1 MSEHITITHERT
13 DDIPV
18 IIAFLLQM
26 RVAELIDKHFP
37 TNGNWTGLSLGQM
50 LVVWLTFIIS
60 EGDHRL
66 SHVEPWVAAHQHTLS
81 RSLHQEVLPRDC
93 TDDRL
98 ATGLDYLSV
107 VQNWVECE
115 CALNQTLIR
124 VYDLHPKTI
133 RVDPT
138 TVSAYV
144 TPDGLFQLGHSKDH
158 RPDLPQL
165 KIALATLDPL
175 GLPMT
180 IATVAGNTA
189 DDPLYLPAIAKVR
202 RSVGLAGL
210 TYIGDCKIAALAT
223 RADLVAHKDFY
234 LCPLSAKQVSAEEL
248 ERLLAPLWRGEQPLE
263 EVRLT
268 AEGQA
273 DDQAAPDAVGF
284 TYTIEQVGQGPSSQ
298 PLRWQERRLV
308 VRSLAHA
315 RLQEESLRQ
324 RAQRAVEEINA
335 LNERKQGKRR
345 LATEAAAWQAA
356 EAIITKHRVAE
367 VVQIE
372 VHTTIR
378 EETKRRYGQRPAQT
392 LRTTTVQAEATIDQA
407 AMAQTVRRL
416 GWRVYATN
424 HDQET
429 MNLKQVVAAYRSEYL
444 VEQGIRRLKGR
455 SLSLTPLY
463 LQCEHR
469 IVGLIFLLS
478 IALRVLVLMQFVA
491 RENLQKEG
499 TTLKGLYPGQ
509 PGRQTTRPT
518 TEMMLPA
525 FRGITLS
532 RMTVNGETYEYLTP
546 LTPVQERIMALIGLP
561 LETFSRLVPQLSK
574 TDFHSHEP

>member
-1 MSEHITITHERT
+1 MSEQITITHERT

-18 IIAFLLQM
+18 IIAFLLKM

-66 SHVEPWVAAHQHTLS
+66 YHVEPWVAAHQHTIS

-98 ATGLDYLSV
+98 ATGLDYLCV
-107 VQNWVECE
+107 AENWTECE

-124 VYDLHPKTI
+124 VYDLRPKTI

-144 TPDGLFQLGHSKDH
+144 TPAGMFQLGHSKDH

-202 RSVGLAGL
+202 RSVGLAGM

-223 RADLVAHKDFY
+223 RADIVAHHDFY

-248 ERLLAPLWRGEQPLE
+248 ERRLEPIWSSEQSLE

-273 DDQAAPDAVGF
+273 EAQAEPDAVGF
-284 TYTIEQVGQGPSSQ
+284 AYAVEQVGRGQSGQ
-298 PLRWQERRLV
+298 AQRWQERRLV

-324 RAQRAVEEINA
+324 RAQRAVAEINA
-335 LNERKQGKRR
+335 LNERKQGKKR
-345 LATEAAAWQAA
+345 LAA
-356 EAIITKHRVAE
+356 EAEALKAVEAIIARNRV
-367 VVQIE
+367 VDMVQIG
-372 VHTTIR
+372 VHTIVH

-392 LRTTTVQAEATIDQA
+392 LRTTSVQVEARIDQA
-407 AMAQTVRRL
+407 AMAQVIRRL

-424 HDQET
+424 HDQELS
-429 MNLKQVVAAYRSEYL
+429 LKQVIAAYWSEYL
-444 VEQGIRRLKGR
+444 VEQGIRRLKGH

-463 LQCEHR
+463 LKCEQR

-491 RENLQKEG
+491 RENLKREG
-499 TTLKGLYPGQ
+499 TTLKGIYPGQ

-518 TEMMLPA
+518 TEMMLHV

-532 RMTVNGETYEYLTP
+532 RITVDGETYEHLTP
-546 LTPVQERIMALIGLP
+546 LTPVQEHIVELIGIP
-561 LETFSRLVPQLSK
+561 LATFSRLAPQLSK
-574 TDFHSHEP
+574 TAFHSHEP

>member
-1 MSEHITITHERT
+1 MSEQITITHERT

-18 IIAFLLQM
+18 IIAFLRQM
-26 RVAELIDKHFP
+26 RVAELIDKHFS

-50 LVVWLTFIIS
+50 VVVWLTFIIS
-60 EGDHRL
+60 KGDHRL
-66 SHVEPWVAAHQHTLS
+66 YHVEPWVAAHQHTLS

-98 ATGLDYLSV
+98 ATGLDYLCV
-107 VQNWVECE
+107 AENWTECE
-115 CALNQTLIR
+115 GELNQTLIR
-124 VYDLHPKTI
+124 VYDLCPKTI

-144 TPDGLFQLGHSKDH
+144 TPDGMFPLGHSKDH

-165 KIALATLDPL
+165 KIALATLEPL

-223 RADLVAHKDFY
+223 RADIVAHHDFY
-234 LCPLSAKQVSAEEL
+234 ICPLSAKQVSAEEL
-248 ERLLAPLWRGEQPLE
+248 DRLLAPIWSGEQPLE

-273 DDQAAPDAVGF
+273 DAQAVPDAVGF
-284 TYTIEQVGQGPSSQ
+284 AYAVEQVGQGPSGQ
-298 PLRWQERRLV
+298 TRRWQERRLV

-335 LNERKQGKRR
+335 LNERKQGKKR
-345 LATEAAAWQAA
+345 LATEAAALQAA
-356 EAIITKHRVAE
+356 EAIITKYRVAD
-367 VVQIE
+367 VVQIG
-372 VHTTIR
+372 VHTTVH

-392 LRTTTVQAEATIDQA
+392 LRTTTVQAEARIDQA
-407 AMAQTVRRL
+407 AMAQTVRRV

-429 MNLKQVVAAYRSEYL
+429 MNLKQVGAAYWSEYL

-463 LQCEHR
+463 LKCEHR

-478 IALRVLVLMQFVA
+478 IALRVLVLMQFIA

-499 TTLKGLYPGQ
+499 MALQGIYPGQ
-509 PGRQTTRPT
+509 PGRHTTRPT
-518 TEMMLPA
+518 TELMLPV

-532 RMTVNGETYEYLTP
+532 RITVNGAPYEHLTP
-546 LTPVQERIMALIGLP
+546 LTPVQERIVELIGLP

-574 TDFHSHEP
+574 TDFHLHEP

>member
-1 MSEHITITHERT
+1 MSEQITITHERT

-18 IIAFLLQM
+18 IIAFLLKM

-66 SHVEPWVAAHQHTLS
+66 YHVEPWVAAHQHTIS
-81 RSLHQEVLPRDC
+81 RSLHQEVRPRDC

-98 ATGLDYLSV
+98 ATGLDYLCV
-107 VQNWVECE
+107 AENWAECE

-124 VYDLHPKTI
+124 VYDLRPKTI

-144 TPDGLFQLGHSKDH
+144 TPDGMFQLGHSKDH

-180 IATVAGNTA
+180 IATVAGNPA

-202 RSVGLAGL
+202 RSVGLAGM

-223 RADLVAHKDFY
+223 RADIVAHQDFY
-234 LCPLSAKQVSAEEL
+234 LCPLSAKQVAAEEL
-248 ERLLAPLWRGEQPLE
+248 DRLLEPIWSSEQPLE

-268 AEGQA
+268 AVSQA
-273 DDQAAPDAVGF
+273 ELEAVGF
-284 TYTIEQVGQGPSSQ
+284 AYAGEQVGHGQSGQ
-298 PLRWQERRLV
+298 PQRWQERRVV

-324 RAQRAVEEINA
+324 RAQRAVDAINA
-335 LNERKQGKRR
+335 LNERKQGKKR
-345 LATEAAAWQAA
+345 LTAEAEALKAA
-356 EAIITKHRVAE
+356 EAIIARNRVADI
-367 VVQIE
+367 VQIGSHTI
-372 VHTTIR
+372 VH
-378 EETKRRYGQRPAQT
+378 EETKRRYGPRPAQT
-392 LRTTTVQAEATIDQA
+392 LRPTRMQVEARIDHTV
-407 AMAQTVRRL
+407 MAQVVRRL

-424 HDQET
+424 HDQELS
-429 MNLKQVVAAYRSEYL
+429 LKQVVAAYWSEYL
-444 VEQGIRRLKGR
+444 VEQGIRRLKGH

-463 LQCEHR
+463 LKCEQR
-469 IVGLIFLLS
+469 I
-478 IALRVLVLMQFVA
+478 
-491 RENLQKEG
+491 
-499 TTLKGLYPGQ
+499 
-509 PGRQTTRPT
+509 
-518 TEMMLPA
+518 
-525 FRGITLS
+525 
-532 RMTVNGETYEYLTP
+532 
-546 LTPVQERIMALIGLP
+546 
-561 LETFSRLVPQLSK
+561 
-574 TDFHSHEP
+574 

>member
-18 IIAFLLQM
+18 IIAFLLKM

-202 RSVGLAGL
+202 RSVGLAGM

-223 RADLVAHKDFY
+223 RADIVAHHDFY
-234 LCPLSAKQVSAEEL
+234 LCPLSAK
-248 ERLLAPLWRGEQPLE
+248 PG
-263 EVRLT
+263 
-268 AEGQA
+268 
-273 DDQAAPDAVGF
+273 
-284 TYTIEQVGQGPSSQ
+284 
-298 PLRWQERRLV
+298 
-308 VRSLAHA
+308 
-315 RLQEESLRQ
+315 
-324 RAQRAVEEINA
+324 
-335 LNERKQGKRR
+335 
-345 LATEAAAWQAA
+345 
-356 EAIITKHRVAE
+356 
-367 VVQIE
+367 
-372 VHTTIR
+372 
-378 EETKRRYGQRPAQT
+378 
-392 LRTTTVQAEATIDQA
+392 
-407 AMAQTVRRL
+407 
-416 GWRVYATN
+416 
-424 HDQET
+424 
-429 MNLKQVVAAYRSEYL
+429 
-444 VEQGIRRLKGR
+444 
-455 SLSLTPLY
+455 LS
-463 LQCEHR
+463 
-469 IVGLIFLLS
+469 G
-478 IALRVLVLMQFVA
+478 
-491 RENLQKEG
+491 G
-499 TTLKGLYPGQ
+499 T
-509 PGRQTTRPT
+509 
-518 TEMMLPA
+518 
-525 FRGITLS
+525 
-532 RMTVNGETYEYLTP
+532 
-546 LTPVQERIMALIGLP
+546 
-561 LETFSRLVPQLSK
+561 
-574 TDFHSHEP
+574 

>member
-18 IIAFLLQM
+18 IIAFLLKM
-26 RVAELIDKHFP
+26 RVADLIDKHFP

-66 SHVEPWVAAHQHTLS
+66 YHVEPWVAAHQHTLS
-81 RSLHQEVLPRDC
+81 RSLHQAVLPRDC

-98 ATGLDYLSV
+98 ATGLDYLSGA
-107 VQNWVECE
+107 QNWVECE

-124 VYDLHPKTI
+124 VYDLHPNTI

-175 GLPMT
+175 GLPIT

-223 RADLVAHKDFY
+223 RADIVAHKDFY

-248 ERLLAPLWRGEQPLE
+248 ERLLAPLWSGEQPLE
-263 EVRLT
+263 EVRLI

-284 TYTIEQVGQGPSSQ
+284 TYTIEQVGRGPSSQ
-298 PLRWQERRLV
+298 TLRWQERRLV

-345 LATEAAAWQAA
+345 LATEAAALQAA

-367 VVQIE
+367 VVQIG
-372 VHTTIR
+372 VHTAVR
-378 EETKRRYGQRPAQT
+378 EETRRRYGQRPTQT
-392 LRTTTVQAEATIDQA
+392 LRTTTVQAEARMDQA

-416 GWRVYATN
+416 
-424 HDQET
+424 D
-429 MNLKQVVAAYRSEYL
+429 L
-444 VEQGIRRLKGR
+444 
-455 SLSLTPLY
+455 LY
-463 LQCEHR
+463 L
-469 IVGLIFLLS
+469 LF
-478 IALRVLVLMQFVA
+478 
-491 RENLQKEG
+491 
-499 TTLKGLYPGQ
+499 
-509 PGRQTTRPT
+509 
-518 TEMMLPA
+518 
-525 FRGITLS
+525 
-532 RMTVNGETYEYLTP
+532 
-546 LTPVQERIMALIGLP
+546 
-561 LETFSRLVPQLSK
+561 
-574 TDFHSHEP
+574 

>member
-26 RVAELIDKHFP
+26 RVAELIDTHFP

-50 LVVWLTFIIS
+50 LVVWLTFMIS

-81 RSLHQEVLPRDC
+81 RSLHHEVLPRDC

-98 ATGLDYLSV
+98 ATGLDYLCV
-107 VQNWVECE
+107 AENWSECE

-202 RSVGLAGL
+202 RSIGLAGL

-223 RADLVAHKDFY
+223 RADIVAHKDFY
-234 LCPLSAKQVSAEEL
+234 LCPLSAKQVAAEEF
-248 ERLLAPLWRGEQPLE
+248 ERLLTPIWSGEQPLE

-268 AEGQA
+268 AAGQA
-273 DDQAAPDAVGF
+273 DDHAVPEAVGF
-284 TYTIEQVGQGPSSQ
+284 AYTVEQVGQGPSGQ
-298 PLRWQERRLV
+298 TLRWQERRWV

-315 RLQEESLRQ
+315 RLQEENLRQ
-324 RAQRAVEEINA
+324 RAQRAVAEINA
-335 LNERKQGKRR
+335 LNERKQGKKR
-345 LATEAAAWQAA
+345 LATEAAAWQAV
-356 EAIITKHRVAE
+356 EAIITKHRVTE
-367 VVQIE
+367 VVQIG
-372 VHTTIR
+372 VHTTGR

-392 LRTTTVQAEATIDQA
+392 RHTTTVQAEARINHTT
-407 AMAQTVRRL
+407 MTQTVRRL

-491 RENLQKEG
+491 RENLKKEG
-499 TTLKGLYPGQ
+499 TTLTGIYPGQ
-509 PGRQTTRPT
+509 PGRHTTRPT
-518 TEMMLPA
+518 TEMMLSV

-532 RMTVNGETYEYLTP
+532 RMTVNGETYEHLTP
-546 LTPVQERIMALIGLP
+546 LTPVQERIVELIGLP
-561 LETFSRLVPQLSK
+561 LETFSRLAPQLSK

>member
-1 MSEHITITHERT
+1 MSEHITITHERP

-18 IIAFLLQM
+18 LIAFLLKM
-26 RVAELIDKHFP
+26 RVAELIDIHFP

-50 LVVWLTFIIS
+50 LVVWLTFILS

-81 RSLHQEVLPRDC
+81 RSLHQEVRPRDC

-98 ATGLDYLSV
+98 ATGLDYLCV
-107 VQNWVECE
+107 AENWVECE

-124 VYDLHPKTI
+124 VYDLRPKTI

-144 TPDGLFQLGHSKDH
+144 TPDGMFQLGHSKDH

-189 DDPLYLPAIAKVR
+189 DDPLYLPAIAQVR
-202 RSVGLAGL
+202 RSVGLAGM

-223 RADLVAHKDFY
+223 RADIVAHHDFY

-248 ERLLAPLWRGEQPLE
+248 DRLLEPIWSSERPLE
-263 EVRLT
+263 DVRLT

-273 DDQAAPDAVGF
+273 EPQAEPDAVGF
-284 TYTIEQVGQGPSSQ
+284 AYAVEQVGHGQSGQ
-298 PLRWQERRLV
+298 PQRWQERRLV

-324 RAQRAVEEINA
+324 RAQRALAEIHA
-335 LNERKQGKRR
+335 LNERKQGKKR
-345 LATEAAAWQAA
+345 LAAKGEALKAA
-356 EAIITKHRVAE
+356 EAIIARHRV
-367 VVQIE
+367 VDIVQIE
-372 VHTTIR
+372 IRTIVH

-392 LRTTTVQAEATIDQA
+392 LRMTSVQVEARLDQA
-407 AMAQTVRRL
+407 AMAQVIRRL

-424 HDQET
+424 HDQE
-429 MNLKQVVAAYRSEYL
+429 LSLQQVVAAYRSEYL
-444 VEQGIRRLKGR
+444 IEQGIRRLKGH

-463 LQCEHR
+463 LQYEQR

-491 RENLQKEG
+491 RENLTREG
-499 TTLKGLYPGQ
+499 TTLKGIYPGQ

-518 TEMMLPA
+518 TEMMLHV

-532 RMTVNGETYEYLTP
+532 RITVNGATYEHLTP
-546 LTPVQERIMALIGLP
+546 LTPVQERIVELFGIP
-561 LETFSRLVPQLSK
+561 LETFSRLAPQLSK
-574 TDFHSHEP
+574 TAFHSHEP

>member
-18 IIAFLLQM
+18 IIAFLLKM

-107 VQNWVECE
+107 AQNWVECE
-115 CALNQTLIR
+115 CALHQTLIR

-165 KIALATLDPL
+165 KIALAPLDPL

-180 IATVAGNTA
+180 IATVAGNAA

-210 TYIGDCKIAALAT
+210 TYIGDCTIAALAT
-223 RADLVAHKDFY
+223 RADIVAHKDFY
-234 LCPLSAKQVSAEEL
+234 LCPLSAKQVSTEEL
-248 ERLLAPLWRGEQPLE
+248 ERRLAPLWSGEQPLE
-263 EVRLT
+263 EVRLI

-273 DDQAAPDAVGF
+273 DDHAAPDAVGF
-284 TYTIEQVGQGPSSQ
+284 TYPIEPGGQGPSSQ
-298 PLRWQERRLV
+298 TLRWQERRVV
-308 VRSLAHA
+308 VRALAHA
-315 RLQEESLRQ
+315 QLQEESLRQ

-345 LATEAAAWQAA
+345 LATEAAALQAA

-367 VVQIE
+367 VVQIG
-372 VHTTIR
+372 VHTSVR
-378 EETKRRYGQRPAQT
+378 EETKRHYGQRPTQT
-392 LRTTTVQAEATIDQA
+392 LRTTTVQAEAKMDQA

-444 VEQGIRRLKGR
+444 VEQGLRRLKGR

-463 LQCEHR
+463 LKCEHR

-478 IALRVLVLMQFVA
+478 IALRVLGLMQFVA
-491 RENLQKEG
+491 RENLKKDG
-499 TTLKGLYPGQ
+499 TTLKGLSPGQ

-532 RMTVNGETYEYLTP
+532 RMTVNGETYEHWTP
-546 LTPVQERIMALIGLP
+546 LTPVQERIIELIGLP
-561 LETFSRLVPQLSK
+561 LETFSKLVPQLSK

>member
-18 IIAFLLQM
+18 IIAFLLKM

-81 RSLHQEVLPRDC
+81 RSLHHEVLPRDC

-98 ATGLDYLSV
+98 ATGLDYLCV
-107 VQNWVECE
+107 AENRGACE
-115 CALNQTLIR
+115 GELNQTLIR

-202 RSVGLAGL
+202 RSIGLVGM

-223 RADLVAHKDFY
+223 RADIVAHKDFY
-234 LCPLSAKQVSAEEL
+234 LCPLSAKQVSVEEL
-248 ERLLAPLWRGEQPLE
+248 ARLLAPLWSGEQPLE

-273 DDQAAPDAVGF
+273 DDHAAPDAVGF
-284 TYTIEQVGQGPSSQ
+284 AYAVEQVGQGQSGHT
-298 PLRWQERRLV
+298 LRWQERRWV

-335 LNERKQGKRR
+335 LNERKQGKKR
-345 LATEAAAWQAA
+345 LATEAEALQAA
-356 EAIITKHRVAE
+356 EAIITKHRVAD
-367 VVQIE
+367 VVQIG
-372 VHTTIR
+372 VHTTVR

-392 LRTTTVQAEATIDQA
+392 LRTTTVHAKARIDQT
-407 AMAQTVRRL
+407 AMTQTMRRL

-491 RENLQKEG
+491 RENLKKEG

-532 RMTVNGETYEYLTP
+532 RMTVHDETYEHLTP
-546 LTPVQERIMALIGLP
+546 LTAVQECILALIGLST
-561 LETFSRLVPQLSK
+561 EIFSRLVPQLSK
-574 TDFHSHEP
+574 TDFYSHEP